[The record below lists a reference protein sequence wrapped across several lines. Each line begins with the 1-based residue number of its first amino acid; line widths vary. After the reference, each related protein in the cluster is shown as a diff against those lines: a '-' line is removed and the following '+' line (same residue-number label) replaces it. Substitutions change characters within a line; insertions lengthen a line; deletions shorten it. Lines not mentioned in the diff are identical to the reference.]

1 MDITEEYDKWQ
12 SRRTTDNYNLLRSYL
27 WYDSKSRT
35 ISKDNYSISDM
46 SVQELYNS
54 ASVKG
59 SMDKLPERL
68 GTAVINGDIIGIYI
82 GGGNVVYANLL
93 RTEW

>member
-1 MDITEEYDKWQ
+1 
-12 SRRTTDNYNLLRSYL
+12 
-27 WYDSKSRT
+27 
-35 ISKDNYSISDM
+35 M

-68 GTAVINGDIIGIYI
+68 GTAVINGNIIGIYI
-82 GGGNVVYANLL
+82 GGGKMWYMQNLL
-93 RTEW
+93 RTEWSKSL

>member
-1 MDITEEYDKWQ
+1 MT
-12 SRRTTDNYNLLRSYL
+12 
-27 WYDSKSRT
+27 
-35 ISKDNYSISDM
+35 
-46 SVQELYNS
+46 VQELYNS

-82 GGGNVVYANLL
+82 GGGNVVYAKSVTDGVVKESVKNSLWKSWF
-93 RTEW
+93 EIPWIEYGGGKEF